1 MAQVRSES
9 PALNRRSRNPVS
21 KVAATIATTGV
32 VTVASG
38 ALDPY
43 QNGDLC
49 QVVEAVDGV
58 AVTGGTTGTTPI
70 KRNALYAIQ
79 KLTATTCALYEGSLA
94 GTLVSNLGV
103 ALSGGGALQ
112 FGDPD
117 FSAANLAGGRGNII
131 PAGSV
136 AGGGFGGPLD

>member
-1 MAQVRSES
+1 MPAVRSES
-9 PALNRRSRNPVS
+9 PALNRRSRTPAT

-49 QVVEAVDGV
+49 QVVENVDGV
-58 AVTGGTTGTTPI
+58 ALTGGTGGTTPL
-70 KRNALYAIQ
+70 KRNAFYAIQ
-79 KLTATTCALYEGSLA
+79 KLTATTCVLYEGSLQ

-103 ALSGGGALQ
+103 ALSANGALL
-112 FGDPD
+112 FGDPE
-117 FSAANLAGGRGNII
+117 FVTGGQKNILS
-131 PAGSV
+131 AGSV
-136 AGGGFGGPLD
+136 AAGSTGGPLD

>member
-1 MAQVRSES
+1 MPAVRSES
-9 PALNRRSRNPVS
+9 PALNRRSRTPAA
-21 KVAATIATTGV
+21 KVGATIATTGV

-43 QNGDLC
+43 QNGDLA

-58 AVTGGTTGTTPI
+58 AITGGTTGTTPL

-79 KLTATTCALYEGSLA
+79 KLSATTCALYEGSLA

-103 ALSGGGALQ
+103 ALSAGGALQ
-112 FGDPD
+112 FGDPELP
-117 FSAANLAGGRGNII
+117 LATGNVRNIL

-136 AGGGFGGPLD
+136 AGGAFGGPLD